1 MTKRFVPIYGLYLAA
16 LVLLSQPQQAKAM
29 SISIVE
35 CSVAQFVC
43 PNGNIIG
50 AAVNVN
56 DFLQDN
62 DAGLNAN
69 LAVGGFTLPLTG
81 TATNTNG
88 IFISLTGTGTATS
101 PAGLAAETWIDV
113 TVTQTY
119 NMNPG
124 IVGLIGAAVDFN
136 QGNCNAAA
144 VAADSSVQATLSVNG
159 TLLPVLGAAGN
170 GLGIG
175 TCATAV
181 PNAGGGG
188 TFNLAGGPVFG
199 IIPGQITLTGLAQFD
214 FKPAAGAQ
222 TIDVPYGESDT
233 APEPGTWLLMGSG
246 GVMLGL
252 VRRKRRA

>member
-1 MTKRFVPIYGLYLAA
+1 MTKKMVPIYGLYLAA
-16 LVLLSQPQQAKAM
+16 IALISQPQQAEAM
-29 SISIVE
+29 SINITE
-35 CSVAQFVC
+35 CSVAAFVC
-43 PNGNIIG
+43 PAGNIIG

-62 DAGLNAN
+62 DVLGAN
-69 LAVGGFTLPLTG
+69 LAVGGFTLPLTA
-81 TATNTNG
+81 TATNANG
-88 IFISLTGTGTATS
+88 VLISLTGTGTATA

-144 VAADSSVQATLSVNG
+144 VGADSSVQATLSVNG
-159 TLLPVLGAAGN
+159 TLLPVLGTAGN
-170 GLGIG
+170 GLGTG
-175 TCATAV
+175 TCATAA

-199 IIPGQITLTGLAQFD
+199 VIPGQITLQGLAQFD

-222 TIDVPYGESDT
+222 TIDVPYGESDA

-246 GVMLGL
+246 GVMVGL
-252 VRRKRRA
+252 MRRRERA